1 MLSAPRI
8 KRWTLI
14 AWALVISG
22 CCSVQAQLVHL
33 PVCLEPADAV
43 ASMPSAIPVSVVQ
56 RIEPH
61 GSCQHWNDSTED
73 DCWRLRILPD
83 GLIYKTPLAG
93 AKESR
98 LGGEVFHEKNAGW
111 FWGATIG
118 NRFGLFRYGN
128 DDVMNPEGFQVDIDG
143 SAQVRLDI
151 DNELDVSSVDFRG
164 GIIGTWGSRVG
175 QTRFGYYHISSHL
188 GDEFL
193 LKNPTFPRL
202 NFVRDVLIWG
212 QSVDLTEYLRIYAET
227 GYAFSSEVSQPWE
240 FQFGFDWI
248 GPQKAT
254 CSAAPFLAMN
264 GHLREEVSFGGNVTL
279 HAGWAWRATNSR
291 RLLRL
296 GLFYQNGKSVQFSFF
311 DEHEQQFGIGS
322 WFDP

>member
-1 MLSAPRI
+1 M
-8 KRWTLI
+8 
-14 AWALVISG
+14 SG

-33 PVCLEPADAV
+33 PACLEPADAV
-43 ASMPSAIPVSVVQ
+43 ASMPPAIPVSVVQ

-61 GSCQHWNDSTED
+61 GPCQHWNDSTED

-98 LGGEVFHEKNAGW
+98 LGGQVFHEKNDGW
-111 FWGATIG
+111 FWSATIG

-128 DDVMNPEGFQVDIDG
+128 DDAMNPEGFQVDIDG

-264 GHLREEVSFGGNVTL
+264 GHLREEVSFGGNLTL